1 MRLTHEAQVMPSI
14 GSTISIVWGAKG
26 VADRAVILPGSIP
39 AAILT
44 SMTKLGSR
52 TDVVALMA
60 TAASPWGPV
69 HVVASEAGVAGIE
82 RGWSAEAVAR
92 LVGDRLGGRVA
103 AVDPAS
109 LPDGRQRW
117 LGAGLRAV
125 SEVAAGSEPTV
136 ELPLDWRGISAWDR
150 RVLEGARTL
159 QRGEVTSY
167 GRLARRIGAPGAARA
182 VGAALGRN
190 PFWLLI
196 PCHRIVAGDGSIGGY
211 GGGADAIEVKRD
223 LLAREG
229 VAVPVAEL
237 VS

>member
-1 MRLTHEAQVMPSI
+1 MTRQT
-14 GSTISIVWGAKG
+14 STA
-26 VADRAVILPGSIP
+26 
-39 AAILT
+39 
-44 SMTKLGSR
+44 
-52 TDVVALMA
+52 DVVALMA

-69 HVVASEAGVAGIE
+69 HVVASETGVAAIE
-82 RGWSAEAVAR
+82 RDWSADAVAR

-103 AVDPAS
+103 PVDPAS
-109 LPDGRQRW
+109 LPDGRAR
-117 LGAGLRAV
+117 LLRAGLRAV
-125 SEVAAGSEPTV
+125 AEVAAGDEPTG

-150 RVLEGARTL
+150 RVLEGAGTL
-159 QRGEVTSY
+159 RRGEVTSY

-196 PCHRIVAGDGSIGGY
+196 PCHRVVAGDGSIGGY

-237 VS
+237 VG